1 MHVAKGENRRKRE
14 AVEGLVADVARGAE
28 ADIVYTSLHIALERG
43 WVQSFRDILVD
54 TDKKKNSE
62 IDRICA
68 RNYQGFIESVEE
80 ILQMRGSAS
89 KVTSLVQDIHSDVQS
104 NGGDLIKVL
113 KELERIQ
120 FERNHTNI
128 ALDAALQC
136 KQLITLVLLA
146 QQQISNHDH
155 YGALRTIQKIQS
167 EKSNVSIYAFS
178 RNLDRWLSEL
188 IESLILATQIEVNEW
203 QVQLKGKCY
212 LLGSTLSRNYI
223 QLKNEYNTMLAS
235 KSTLSCLAILKNA
248 KIFRLHMWN
257 KGDSL
262 EAFIPHDFHAL
273 PSQEGLQLIDDL
285 PDQFSA
291 IHKAL
296 YINSIIGDVRAFHIR
311 AHDAR
316 SRILSSF
323 IEHAAQMIDAKGF
336 CPVMLNMLHQV
347 CGFFVAECISRQ
359 MMDSDEEFSSNS
371 ELYQLWES
379 TCSSIYKLCLA
390 KSQSITRLH
399 DLHHFKEYLLLLIDT
414 MSDEAFGLKADPML
428 NVMSCFLPR
437 FKQLLQSN
445 FISNLRSILGAAS
458 HQPLFVST
466 AEQFESQVKAF
477 RLDTLEST
485 LNSTVAGAG
494 MPHHRIQSAA
504 ARLDELEEDLDT
516 NVLPT
521 SSRTSFT
528 GQSFPF
534 SQTVSSVMRCLYDMA
549 VHLFLFGVRND
560 NILNRGEMIVN
571 VALEAVLA
579 VAKELYSD
587 LLAEGAGAPLVFF
600 NLLHKH
606 HPQFFS

>member
-28 ADIVYTSLHIALERG
+28 PDIVYTSLHIALERG
-43 WVQSFRDILVD
+43 WVQSFREILLD
-54 TDKKKNSE
+54 ADKKKNSE

-68 RNYQGFIESVEE
+68 RNYQGFIESVDE

-146 QQQISNHDH
+146 QQQIANHDH
-155 YGALRTIQKIQS
+155 YGALRTIQKIQI
-167 EKSNVSIYAFS
+167 EKANVSIYAFS
-178 RNLDRWLSEL
+178 KNLERWLSEL
-188 IESLILATQIEVNEW
+188 IESLILATQIEVDEW
-203 QVQLKGKCY
+203 QVQLKEKCY

-248 KIFRLHMWN
+248 KMFGLHLWN
-257 KGDSL
+257 RGETL
-262 EAFIPHDFHAL
+262 EAFVPNDFHAL
-273 PSQEGLQLIDDL
+273 PSQEGLQLVDDL

-296 YINSIIGDVRAFHIR
+296 YINAIIGDVRAFHIR

-316 SRILSSF
+316 SRILNSF
-323 IEHAAQMIDAKGF
+323 IELAAQMIPSRGF
-336 CPVMLNMLHQV
+336 NAAMLYMLHQV

-359 MMDSDEEFSSNS
+359 MTESSEEFSSNS

-379 TCSSIYKLCLA
+379 TCSSIYKLCVT
-390 KSQSITRLH
+390 KSQSITTLLQ
-399 DLHHFKEYLLLLIDT
+399 LHHFKECIMLVIDT

-437 FKQLLQSN
+437 FKQLLLAN
-445 FISNLRSILGAAS
+445 FVSQLRGILGSAS

-466 AEQFESQVKAF
+466 TEQFESQVKAF

-485 LNSTVAGAG
+485 LNSAVAGAG
-494 MPHHRIQSAA
+494 MSHHRIQSAA

-516 NVLPT
+516 SAAQ
-521 SSRTSFT
+521 SSTRSSFT

-534 SQTVSSVMRCLYDMA
+534 SQTVSSVMRCLYDSVMN
-549 VHLFLFGVRND
+549 LFMFSFRND
-560 NILNRGEMIVN
+560 NVLHRGEMIVST
-571 VALEAVLA
+571 ALEAVLV
-579 VAKELYSD
+579 VAKELHSD
-587 LLAEGAGAPLVFF
+587 LLAEGAGAPLVIFF
-600 NLLHKH
+600 HMGFDSN
-606 HPQFFS
+606 SI